1 MSDFLIFN
9 AEGGDGL
16 DCKAYPEHNRVKK
29 KSLKKSEPDIGGAK
43 SVFCDF
49 SDGKIYCSQNHARN
63 NKNPHLFPR
72 KNDVTDE
79 CAENRSPLNV

>member
-29 KSLKKSEPDIGGAK
+29 KSLKKAEPDIGGAK
-43 SVFCDF
+43 LVFRNF
-49 SDGKIYCSQNHARN
+49 AYRKVNGAQNH
-63 NKNPHLFPR
+63 
-72 KNDVTDE
+72 T
-79 CAENRSPLNV
+79 